1 MHRTSSA
8 RTPGSASMPPFGPPL
23 ANEGDDTFL
32 AHGRGVPLPGWAAAE
47 HIETG
52 GFWTQHGMARTCETS
67 ASGGG
72 NIERAPTAQGFDA
85 MRDAFRSTGGMANG
99 DDLARLLEDRRIGD
113 FITLARL
120 IVSEQI
126 FAVGWRNTCWVPMF
140 QFDMHNLSIKPG
152 PRRVIAEL
160 SSVYDDWNVAAWFVR
175 GNARIDAR
183 RPVDRLQADL
193 PGVLVAARADC
204 HVAKV

>member
-1 MHRTSSA
+1 M
-8 RTPGSASMPPFGPPL
+8 
-23 ANEGDDTFL
+23 FL
-32 AHGRGVPLPGWAAAE
+32 AHGRAVPVPGWGALE

-52 GFWTQHGMARTCETS
+52 GFWTQHGMARTRETS
-67 ASGGG
+67 APGGG
-72 NIERAPTAQGFDA
+72 NIERTPSAHGFDA

-140 QFDMHNLSIKPG
+140 QFDMHNLSIKSG
-152 PRRVIAEL
+152 PRQVIAEL
-160 SSVYDDWNVAAWFVR
+160 SVVYDDWNVAAWFVR
-175 GNARIDAR
+175 GNARIDAC
-183 RPVDRLQADL
+183 RPVDRLRADL
-193 PGVLVAARADC
+193 PGVLAAARADC
-204 HVAKV
+204 HAAEA